1 MALVNT
7 IDRYEFKATME
18 RIDRDYYSYEAID
31 EIIAYF
37 DEIGENIEFDPIA
50 ICCDFTEE
58 TPEYIEETYDNL
70 DRIYE
75 TKNADGTVNREML
88 IEALNYY
95 TYAVPL
101 NNGNIL
107 YIEF

>member
-1 MALVNT
+1 MLVNT
-7 IDRYEFKATME
+7 IDRYEFKRTME

-37 DEIGENIEFDPIA
+37 DEYPDNVEFDPIA
-50 ICCDFTEE
+50 ICCEFTEE
-58 TPEYIEETYDNL
+58 TPEYIAECYDNL
-70 DRIYE
+70 TEVYE
-75 TKNADGTVNREML
+75 TINEDGTINRELL
-88 IEALNYY
+88 IDVLNRY